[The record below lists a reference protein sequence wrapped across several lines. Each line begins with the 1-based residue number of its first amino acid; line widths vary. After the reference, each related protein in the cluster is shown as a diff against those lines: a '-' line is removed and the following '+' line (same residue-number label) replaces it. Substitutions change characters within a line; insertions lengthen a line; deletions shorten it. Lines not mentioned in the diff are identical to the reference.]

1 MFRFGFSSAEVFFLL
16 KENAKKIPNF
26 LVSTIKGIIFAV
38 LLLLFERFGVQVSAW
53 QPDREFF
60 ERFT

>member
-1 MFRFGFSSAEVFFLL
+1 LNKS
-16 KENAKKIPNF
+16 AKKEPID
-26 LVSTIKGIIFAV
+26 LVGTIKGIIFAV